1 MKRSLS
7 ILAITTV
14 FILVGVLST
23 VGCKKDTASSGT
35 GDIEFVS
42 LVVEKDNLAITE
54 LTKVTATV
62 KGNNLTYDWKCD
74 NELGVIEGAGAEVM
88 FTICHGGKFKIT
100 CEVSDNANH
109 KATKDAYVTYV
120 E

>member
-1 MKRSLS
+1 MKKSLLIPAIAIVF
-7 ILAITTV
+7 ILTTV
-14 FILVGVLST
+14 FAT
-23 VGCKKDTASSGT
+23 VGCKKETASAGT

-62 KGNNLTYDWKCD
+62 KGSNLSYTWKCD

-109 KATKDAYVTYV
+109 TASKEAYVTYV